1 LRKITQF
8 GDLLLQEY
16 DSKLDEDGKYYV
28 NVMSNSAYR
37 MSRLIRGLLDYSTAS
52 NHEIEL
58 EEVSLSELL
67 SDIVA
72 DHEVMIDDAKGA
84 VEVGELPLIHADRF
98 MASSLFGNIVS
109 NGLKYR
115 DAHRAPIVKV
125 ISTEVD
131 GAYEITV
138 SDNGVGFDNRQCDKI
153 FEPFARLHKRS
164 DFDGSGIGLA
174 ICRSVCDRHGWSM
187 RAISEIG
194 SRSAFTARIPIP
206 AESGKEL

>member
-1 LRKITQF
+1 
-8 GDLLLQEY
+8 
-16 DSKLDEDGKYYV
+16 
-28 NVMSNSAYR
+28 

-72 DHEVMIDDAKGA
+72 DQEVMIDDVKGA
-84 VEVGELPLIHADRF
+84 FEVGELPLIHADRS

-115 DAHRAPIVKV
+115 DADRAPIVKV

-153 FEPFARLHKRS
+153 LNRLLGCISVVTLTDLVSVWRVA
-164 DFDGSGIGLA
+164 DQYVIGMA
-174 ICRSVCDRHGWSM
+174 GQCV
-187 RAISEIG
+187 
-194 SRSAFTARIPIP
+194 RSAKLVLGLRSLFEFRFQLNL
-206 AESGKEL
+206 GKNCRGIHNYASI